1 MIAAP
6 ELDEY
11 LEEIRDQVCSRC
23 IEKPEGGPPCAPLG
37 KDCGVEMH
45 LPQLIESIRRVHS
58 PLLASYRDH
67 NRSEICA
74 HCALLH
80 TSICPC
86 PMDYLGALLVQ
97 AVETV
102 DERHRQCGSVS
113 SEPSMACG
121 HAAAGTAETV
131 SSPES
136 PSVIC
141 HDVVFRSAKGCAVAE
156 QKANGLLQGHAR

>member
-6 ELDEY
+6 ELQEY
-11 LEEIRDQVCSRC
+11 LDEIREQVCSRC
-23 IEKPEGGPPCAPLG
+23 IEKPPGGPPCAPLG

-45 LPQLIESIRRVHS
+45 LPELIESIRRVHS
-58 PLLASYRDH
+58 PLMAPYVDR

-74 HCALLH
+74 HCSLLH

-102 DERHRQCGSVS
+102 DERRRQR
-113 SEPSMACG
+113 AA
-121 HAAAGTAETV
+121 HAVNDRE
-131 SSPES
+131 
-136 PSVIC
+136 
-141 HDVVFRSAKGCAVAE
+141 
-156 QKANGLLQGHAR
+156 